1 MGLAHFSIGY
11 VLTYGLNGLGLRG
24 SCSRTA
30 LAQLTR
36 LANTYSGHWHIHSDP
51 SAAHSDRSIYP
62 YLTVLAVH
70 GVVSVPDVNWRR

>member
-36 LANTYSGHWHIHSDP
+36 LANTYSGHWHIHSD
-51 SAAHSDRSIYP
+51 RSIYP